1 MKASKILSAICDNG
15 MIVSYST
22 NQKTE
27 QIIEELRQMQSI
39 EDIENLFDTRVMIS
53 SSMEAFKELVA
64 GMPHI
69 TEVYYYKHIWYVSF
83 CKNGLK
89 KFIPLF

>member
-1 MKASKILSAICDNG
+1 MKASKIISAICDNG

-53 SSMEAFKELVA
+53 FLWKL
-64 GMPHI
+64 
-69 TEVYYYKHIWYVSF
+69 
-83 CKNGLK
+83 LK
-89 KFIPLF
+89 S